1 VLPPWIAAGPAAPRN
16 DEGEGGKD
24 VASREQLYA
33 ALDRYLEALLAR
45 DAGRLDWA
53 PGALVTENNV
63 ALEPGD
69 GLWNTITGRGGYDLR
84 FADAAT
90 GQVALFTTIEET
102 RDVSGACIRVG
113 FAGGAVAEV
122 ETIVVRQADEA
133 LVFPDPKFETK
144 PVMEALVPEAERSP
158 RAEMIALADGYFSTL
173 EKNDGTIRTRFHPGC
188 NRVENGVQTTN
199 NPDFFVPVA
208 GLPCEEQFRLGNYRY
223 DDRLRGRRFPLVD
236 EERGLVLAHG
246 FIDHCGM
253 LGDYQLT
260 DGTSMSSPIRRPH
273 TFYLSEAFKIRDR
286 AIEQIEANF
295 ITVPY
300 HMPSPWDSHTQ

>member
-1 VLPPWIAAGPAAPRN
+1 MLPPWIAAGPAAPRN

-24 VASREQLYA
+24 VASREDLYA

-69 GLWNTITGRGGYDLR
+69 GLWNTLTGRGPYDLR
-84 FADAAT
+84 FADGET
-90 GQVALFTTIEET
+90 GQVALFTTVTET
-102 RDVSGACIRVG
+102 RDVSGACVRLAMRGDTI
-113 FAGGAVAEV
+113 AEV

-133 LVFPDPKFETK
+133 LVFPDPKFERK
-144 PVMEALVPEAERSP
+144 PVMEALVPEAERAS
-158 RAEMIALADGYFSTL
+158 RAGMIALADGYFATL
-173 EKNDGTIRTRFHPGC
+173 EGNDGTIRTKFHPGC
-188 NRVENGVQTTN
+188 NRVENGV
-199 NPDFFVPVA
+199 PVA
-208 GLPCEEQFRLGNYRY
+208 SLGCEEQFRLGNYRY

-236 EERGLVLAHG
+236 EERGIVLAHG
-246 FIDHCGM
+246 FIDHCGK
-253 LGDYQLT
+253 LGDYRLT
-260 DGTSMSSPIRRPH
+260 DGTGVASPIRRPH
-273 TFYLSEAFKIRDR
+273 TFYLSEAFKIRDH

-300 HMPSPWDSHTQ
+300 HMPSPWDARQRNPAP